1 MNEEEEMMEEI
12 QDLKTTVFSANNFAD
27 LDLNSFLKKEL
38 EKHNFTQMTKIQK
51 KAIPIILKHPN
62 VVFKSE
68 TGSGKTLAYVVPILE
83 ILDKINQSNKIIR
96 NQGTY
101 VLVFAPTHELCL
113 QIEETFNKLRSCL
126 VGVVNGTL
134 IVIKVLN

>member
-1 MNEEEEMMEEI
+1 M
-12 QDLKTTVFSANNFAD
+12 QDLTTTVFSTNNFID
-27 LDLNSFLKKEL
+27 MDINSFLKKEL
-38 EKHNFTQMTKIQK
+38 EKHNYTQMTKIQK
-51 KAIPIILKHPN
+51 KAIPVILKHQN

-83 ILDKINQSNKIIR
+83 MLDKLNKENKIER
-96 NQGTY
+96 SQGTF

-134 IVIKVLN
+134 LVIVIMK

>member
-1 MNEEEEMMEEI
+1 MEEM
-12 QDLKTTVFSANNFAD
+12 QDLTTTVFSTNNFID
-27 LDLNSFLKKEL
+27 MDINSFLKKEL
-38 EKHNFTQMTKIQK
+38 EKHNYTQMTKIQK
-51 KAIPIILKHPN
+51 KAIPVILKHQN

-83 ILDKINQSNKIIR
+83 MLDKLNKENKIER
-96 NQGTY
+96 SQGTF

-134 IVIKVLN
+134 LVIVIMK

>member
-1 MNEEEEMMEEI
+1 M
-12 QDLKTTVFSANNFAD
+12 
-27 LDLNSFLKKEL
+27 
-38 EKHNFTQMTKIQK
+38 
-51 KAIPIILKHPN
+51 
-62 VVFKSE
+62 VFKSE

-83 ILDKINQSNKIIR
+83 ILEKLNQENKIER
-96 NQGTY
+96 SQGTY

-134 IVIKVLN
+134 IVMRILK

>member
-1 MNEEEEMMEEI
+1 MEEI
-12 QDLKTTVFSANNFAD
+12 QDLTTTVFSANNFTD
-27 LDLNSFLKKEL
+27 LELNSFLKKEL
-38 EKHNFTQMTKIQK
+38 EKHNYTQMTKIQK
-51 KAIPIILKHPN
+51 KAIPIILKHQN

-83 ILDKINQSNKIIR
+83 ILDKLNQENKKER
-96 NQGTY
+96 SQVTY

-134 IVIKVLN
+134 IVMRILK